1 MKRNVIFWGSSR
13 HARYSIDI
21 LERENKYALACL
33 YDPTAEEDSSL
44 YEYTVYGRRH
54 DFVELVRS
62 RDVQGGLVAIGD
74 SWIRRKEARRIRE
87 LLPDFEFV
95 NAIHPST
102 LFGRESRLGQ
112 GIVVMAG
119 VVVGNDTTVQDGCFV
134 ATNSSVDHDSMLRPY
149 CGVSAGVTVGAGVEI
164 GECAFLALGSKVISD
179 VKVGDHSV
187 IGAGAVVVR
196 DIPDHVVAYGVPAR
210 VVRAREED
218 ERYL

>member
-1 MKRNVIFWGSSR
+1 MKKVIFWGASR

-21 LERENKYALACL
+21 LEREDEYSLACL

-44 YEYTVYGRRH
+44 YEYPVFGRRH

-62 RDVQGGLVAIGD
+62 QDVQGGLVAIGD
-74 SWIRRKEARRIRE
+74 SWIRRREARRIQE

-102 LFGRESRLGQ
+102 ICGRGSDLGR

-119 VVVGNDTTVQDGCFV
+119 VVVGNDTTIQEGCFM
-134 ATNSSVDHDSMLRPY
+134 ATNSSIDHDSIVRPY
-149 CGVSAGVTVGAGVEI
+149 SGVSAGVTVGAGVDV

-179 VKVGDHSV
+179 VTIGEHSV